1 MKLKM
6 TLLAG
11 LVVSQFAVAEDQ
23 FRQHDAH
30 VHGHVE
36 FNIAQDG
43 QDLLVEITAPGADVV
58 GFEHAPKTDA
68 EKTAIANAKTKLKD
82 VNSILTIPAA
92 ANCKLVEA
100 HIENT
105 LESGDHDE
113 HDHHDEHKDHDDH
126 KGHDHHDE
134 HKDHDDH
141 KGHDHHDEH
150 KDHDDHKGHDHHDEH
165 KDHDDHK
172 GHDHDHDH
180 DHDKHGGHGEF
191 SAQYQFSC
199 EDVSKVSQ
207 IETQWFTHF
216 PATEKVSV
224 NLLTDSAQ
232 SATELTSGNTTIK
245 F

>member
-68 EKTAIANAKTKLKD
+68 EKAAIADATAKLNN

-105 LESGDHDE
+105 LEKGE
-113 HDHHDEHKDHDDH
+113 HHDEHKDHDDH
-126 KGHDHHDE
+126 KGHDHHDDHKE
-134 HKDHDDH
+134 HDHEGHDHHDDH
-141 KGHDHHDEH
+141 KGHDDHEHHDEH
-150 KDHDDHKGHDHHDEH
+150 KDHDHDHDHHD
-165 KDHDDHK
+165 
-172 GHDHDHDH
+172 
-180 DHDKHGGHGEF
+180 GHGEF
-191 SAQYQFSC
+191 SVQYQFSC
-199 EDVSKVSQ
+199 EDVAKVSQ
-207 IETQWFTHF
+207 IDTQWFTHF

-232 SATELTSGNTTIK
+232 SATELTSGSTIIK

>member
-11 LVVSQFAVAEDQ
+11 LVVSQFAVADDH

-68 EKTAIANAKTKLKD
+68 EKAAMADAKAKLNNVD
-82 VNSILTIPAA
+82 SILTIPAA
-92 ANCKLVEA
+92 ASCKLVEA
-100 HIENT
+100 HVENT
-105 LESGDHDE
+105 LEKGEHHDE
-113 HDHHDEHKDHDDH
+113 HDHHDEHKGHDDH
-126 KGHDHHDE
+126 KGHDHDREGHE
-134 HKDHDDH
+134 HHDDH
-141 KGHDHHDEH
+141 KGHDD
-150 KDHDDHKGHDHHDEH
+150 HDHHDE
-165 KDHDDHK
+165 HK

-180 DHDKHGGHGEF
+180 DHHDGHGEF
-191 SAQYQFSC
+191 SVQYQFSC
-199 EDVSKVSQ
+199 EDVAKVTQ
-207 IETQWFTHF
+207 IDTQWFTHF
-216 PATEKVSV
+216 PSTEKVSV

>member
-11 LVVSQFAVAEDQ
+11 LVVSQFAVSEDQ

-43 QDLLVEITAPGADVV
+43 QDLLVEITAPGADAV

-68 EKTAIANAKTKLKD
+68 EKAAMADAKAKLNN

-100 HIENT
+100 HVENT
-105 LESGDHDE
+105 LEKGEHHDE
-113 HDHHDEHKDHDDH
+113 HDHHDEHKDHDEHKGHDHHDDH
-126 KGHDHHDE
+126 KGHDHEGHDHHDDHKGHDDHEHHDE
-134 HKDHDDH
+134 HKDHD
-141 KGHDHHDEH
+141 HDHHD
-150 KDHDDHKGHDHHDEH
+150 
-165 KDHDDHK
+165 
-172 GHDHDHDH
+172 
-180 DHDKHGGHGEF
+180 GHGEF
-191 SAQYQFSC
+191 SVQYQFSC
-199 EDVSKVSQ
+199 EDIAKVSQ
-207 IETQWFTHF
+207 IDTQWFTHF

-232 SATELTSGNTTIK
+232 SATELTSGRTTIK

>member
-11 LVVSQFAVAEDQ
+11 LVVSQFAVADDH

-68 EKTAIANAKTKLKD
+68 EKAAMADAKAKLND
-82 VNSILTIPAA
+82 VDSILTIPATA
-92 ANCKLVEA
+92 SCKLVEA
-100 HIENT
+100 HVENT
-105 LESGDHDE
+105 LEKGEHHDE
-113 HDHHDEHKDHDDH
+113 HDHHDDH
-126 KGHDHHDE
+126 KGHDHHDDHKGHDHDHEGHE
-134 HKDHDDH
+134 HHDDH
-141 KGHDHHDEH
+141 KGHDDHEHHDE
-150 KDHDDHKGHDHHDEH
+150 
-165 KDHDDHK
+165 HK

-180 DHDKHGGHGEF
+180 DHDHHDGHGEF
-191 SAQYQFSC
+191 SVQYQFSC
-199 EDVSKVSQ
+199 EDVAKVTQ
-207 IETQWFTHF
+207 IDTQWFTHF
-216 PATEKVSV
+216 PSTEKVSV

>member
-11 LVVSQFAVAEDQ
+11 LVVSQFAVAENQ

-58 GFEHAPKTDA
+58 GFEHTPKTDA
-68 EKTAIANAKTKLKD
+68 EITAVADAKAKLNN
-82 VNSILTIPAA
+82 VNSILTIPAS
-92 ANCKLVEA
+92 ANCTLVEA
-100 HIENT
+100 HVEST
-105 LESGDHDE
+105 LEHGE
-113 HDHHDEHKDHDDH
+113 HHDGHKDHHDH
-126 KGHDHHDE
+126 KGHDHHDN
-134 HKDHDDH
+134 HKGHAHESHDHHDDH
-141 KGHDHHDEH
+141 KGHDDHGHHD
-150 KDHDDHKGHDHHDEH
+150 
-165 KDHDDHK
+165 
-172 GHDHDHDH
+172 
-180 DHDKHGGHGEF
+180 GHGEF
-191 SAQYQFSC
+191 SVQYQFSC
-199 EDVSKVSQ
+199 QDVAKVSQ
-207 IETQWFTHF
+207 IDTQWFTHF

-232 SATELTSGNTTIK
+232 SATELTSGSTTIT